1 MPSVITAASPSSHV
15 PAAAAPPPSAATP
28 AKSPAAAKAVA
39 QPAAPSAAGSVNQQR
54 AALTRMLASYTRYQS
69 HGADAGML
77 SNLGKQILAAAKA
90 LGQHVTLPRAPAS
103 ARATAAAPAAP
114 AKGKVDITA

>member
-15 PAAAAPPPSAATP
+15 PAAAAPPPAAATP
-28 AKSPAAAKAVA
+28 AKSPAAKAVT
-39 QPAAPSAAGSVNQQR
+39 QSAAPSAAGSVNQQR

-77 SNLGKQILAAAKA
+77 SNLGKQILAAAKT

-114 AKGKVDITA
+114 AKGKVNITA

>member
-15 PAAAAPPPSAATP
+15 SAAAPPPSAATP
-28 AKSPAAAKAVA
+28 AKSPAAKAVT
-39 QPAAPSAAGSVNQQR
+39 QSAAPSAAGSVNQQR

-103 ARATAAAPAAP
+103 ARATAAAPAAS
-114 AKGKVDITA
+114 AKGKVNITA